1 MSNYVIF
8 TDSAC
13 DIKEETLQKWGVK
26 YCALTFT
33 FSDDEKQYSNYDL
46 TAKDFY
52 EKMRNGAIAKTA
64 AANTEVFTK
73 MFELELKKGN
83 DILYL
88 GFSSGLSTTY
98 NCARMAGEELR
109 EKYPDRKIITVD
121 TLSASAGFGLMLYLT
136 VRKKEEGATIEEAA
150 AYTESLLTH
159 LCHWFTVDD
168 LVYLKRGGRISP
180 AVALVG
186 SVFGIKPVLHMD
198 NEGHLISRFKVRG
211 RKAAIKAL
219 ADKFGELVDTN
230 GRDHIFISHGDCM
243 EDALALKTILGQTY
257 GVDVEL
263 IADIG
268 PVIGAHSGPGT
279 LALFFLGKTR

>member
-13 DIKEETLQKWGVK
+13 DIKEEMLQEWGVK

-33 FSDDEKQYSNYDL
+33 FSDNEKQFSNYDL

-73 MFELELKKGN
+73 MFEPELKKGN

-98 NCARMAGEELR
+98 NCARMAGEELG

-121 TLSASAGFGLMLYLT
+121 TLSASAGFGLMLYLA
-136 VRKKEEGATIEEAA
+136 VRKKEEGATIDEVS
-150 AYTESLLTH
+150 AYVEDLKAH

-186 SVFGIKPVLHMD
+186 SVLGIKPVLHMD
-198 NEGHLISRFKVRG
+198 DEGHLISRFKVRG

-243 EDALALKTILGQTY
+243 EDALTLKTILGQTY
-257 GVDVEL
+257 GVDVQL